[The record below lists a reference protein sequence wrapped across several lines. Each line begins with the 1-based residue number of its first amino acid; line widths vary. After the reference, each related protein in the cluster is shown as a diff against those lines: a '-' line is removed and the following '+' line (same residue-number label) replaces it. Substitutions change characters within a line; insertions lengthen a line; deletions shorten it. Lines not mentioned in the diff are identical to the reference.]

1 MDNINLKVDYP
12 VFIILAVFTILLLIV
27 TFIIGKF
34 YYTQRWSVV
43 SGLQLVSSI
52 SRTFISQCVYTW

>member
-12 VFIILAVFTILLLIV
+12 VFIILAVFTILVLIV

-34 YYTQRWSVV
+34 SYTEPR
-43 SGLQLVSSI
+43 SI
-52 SRTFISQCVYTW
+52 